1 MGDEKVPVGTTFWVN
16 ACDDAAPE
24 WRVFGTTT
32 DDADDAD
39 DKESNGT

>member
-1 MGDEKVPVGTTFWVN
+1 MGDEKVPAGTTFLVN
-16 ACDDAAPE
+16 AGDAAAPE

-32 DDADDAD
+32 DNDD

>member
-1 MGDEKVPVGTTFWVN
+1 MGGEKVPVGTTFWVN
-16 ACDDAAPE
+16 VGDAAAPE

-32 DDADDAD
+32 DDAH

>member
-1 MGDEKVPVGTTFWVN
+1 MGEEKVPAGTTFWVN
-16 ACDDAAPE
+16 VGDTAAPK
-24 WRVFGTTT
+24 WRVFGTTA